1 MTISRTSLTLASL
14 LPALLGMA
22 PQDRVPA
29 PKELWIFFSPGD
41 PDFTKTLAEV
51 QGLVRSGT
59 AVRLRPVFLV
69 DDHSQ
74 LKHPSEALA
83 QNVKGLRA
91 LIGEEFAMRV
101 WDDDGLAIARA
112 LRLERLPAVVLVD
125 RDRAGAPVK
134 AHVAYGAGVNLKEL
148 CQCDE

>member
-1 MTISRTSLTLASL
+1 MTISRWLLAAVSL
-14 LPALLGMA
+14 LPAQLGMA
-22 PQDRVPA
+22 PQDRARA

-41 PDFTKTLAEV
+41 ADFTKTLSDV

-69 DDHSQ
+69 DDHSV
-74 LKHPSEALA
+74 LKNPSEALA

-101 WDDDGLAIARA
+101 WDDDGLAVARA
-112 LRLERLPAVVLVD
+112 LRLERLPAMVLVD
-125 RDRAGAPVK
+125 RDRGGAPVK

-148 CQCDE
+148 CQCNE